1 MMKKV
6 KPILMAFI
14 VLLICCS
21 FSLGQSPIVLG
32 AGGISGGMPGTYGI
46 ASDGA
51 GIVPIGGIT
60 NGMATLAGTMPY
72 HNVVLR
78 EFVCNSMSA
87 CGAYPLGLG
96 DNSPGQKPYV
106 GGVNSGAAVS
116 VVI

>member
-21 FSLGQSPIVLG
+21 FSLGQSPIVIG
-32 AGGISGGMPGTYGI
+32 AGGISGGMPATYGI
-46 ASDGA
+46 ASNSA
-51 GIVPIGGIT
+51 GVFPIGGIT
-60 NGMATLAGTMPY
+60 NNMANLAGTMPY
-72 HNVVLR
+72 HNIVLR

-87 CGAYPLGLG
+87 CGEYALGLG
-96 DNSPGQKPYV
+96 DNGPGGIAYTP
-106 GGVNSGAAVS
+106 GVNSGASVS